1 MENENAEPF
10 IQEAGKKKSATLKTK
25 IYKVLS
31 FVPCSLFGMIMVFFI
46 CYLIS
51 F

>member
-10 IQEAGKKKSATLKTK
+10 IQEAGEESATLKTK
-25 IYKVLS
+25 IYKALS